1 MAQEVEKSP
10 LYPLSPPAG
19 HLSPLSLRMGELD
32 ISPEPFRTMVEVARD
47 GICLVAPDTRIAFV
61 NQGFVNL
68 VGLEGRELV
77 GRSLFEVVIPEH
89 HELLRAKLERRR
101 QGLSDLYEMSLR
113 RQDGGTVPTLVSAA
127 PIMDQGRFL
136 GSVAIFTDISERKR
150 VEQELRHATEFRETI
165 INSITDTLL
174 AIDPRTCR
182 IVLANQS
189 FLSRVGQEREGI
201 YQRPCFELL
210 HQRQGP
216 CQEAGHLCPVQECA
230 RQKRQVI
237 LDKNFINAQGQ
248 LRTYQIAAYPH
259 FTPEGEVDLVICLER
274 DVTDRR
280 KMEEAL
286 AFRSREL
293 QKTQVQL
300 EKLFN
305 IARERTAKRSAPELL
320 QFLHGILQ
328 EAFPGSEPV
337 FFLLEG
343 EAGLLSLEEC
353 ATELQDAHRRLVRRL
368 DQAGLLPDF
377 LRRVGS
383 LLQPQVI
390 TFADPELPPY
400 FKVFS
405 SIYTSWLA
413 MPILAHQESV
423 GLFLL
428 GFHTHQSFT
437 REDLHFCHA
446 CFAQVGCY
454 LRYLLRQRGREL
466 FTETSLPEITG
477 YGEIIGQSKKMQEV
491 YQLINLVSG
500 TDATVLIT
508 GENGTGKELVA
519 RTIHRQSKR
528 SRGPFVVANCSA
540 YSPTLLES
548 ELFGHEKGA
557 FTGAIRRKKGR
568 FELAQGGTLF
578 LDEIGDI
585 PPATQVL
592 LLRFLQDHCFER
604 VGGEVTI
611 EADVRVLA
619 ATNKD
624 LYREAQQG
632 RFRDDLYYRLNVITI
647 HLPPL
652 RERKEDIPLLCHHF
666 LNKYNLKEGKKITK
680 FSPDAM
686 QALMDFD
693 WPGNVRQL
701 ENAISHAVILAQGE
715 VIRRRHLPRFLKEE
729 SEEAVPTSLAETER
743 RLILRVLKET
753 SWNKHEAARRLRVS
767 RSTLYSKI
775 RRYGLSQGPAEGS
788 DSGHKLTT

>member
-1 MAQEVEKSP
+1 MAQDMDNGILLALPRPGVGP
-10 LYPLSPPAG
+10 TPPEARPSF
-19 HLSPLSLRMGELD
+19 LN
-32 ISPEPFRTMVEVARD
+32 ISPEPYRTIVDLARD
-47 GICLVAPDTRIAFV
+47 GICLVDPAARVVFV
-61 NQGFVNL
+61 NQFFASLLGYNAQEIIGYSMFDL
-68 VGLEGRELV
+68 VIQEDQA
-77 GRSLFEVVIPEH
+77 
-89 HELLRAKLERRR
+89 LLRTKLERRR
-101 QGLSDLYEMSLR
+101 QGLSDLYEINFR
-113 RQDGGTVPTLVSAA
+113 RRDGEVVPAMVSAA
-127 PIMDQGRFL
+127 PIMQNGHFL
-136 GSVAIFTDISERKR
+136 GGVAIVTDISHLKR
-150 VEQELRHATEFRETI
+150 VEAELRTATELRETI
-165 INSITDTLL
+165 INSITDDLL

-189 FLSRVGQEREGI
+189 FLTRMGWKREGI
-201 YQRPCFELL
+201 QEKTCYEIM

-216 CQEAGHLCPVQECA
+216 CQEAGHFCPVQESA
-230 RQKRQVI
+230 RLKRQV
-237 LDKNFINAQGQ
+237 LVDKNFVNAQGQ
-248 LRTYQIAAYPH
+248 VRTYQIAAYPH
-259 FTPEGEVDLVICLER
+259 FDQHQEVDLVICLER

-293 QKTQVQL
+293 QKTQLQL
-300 EKLFN
+300 EKLFD
-305 IARERTAKRSAPELL
+305 IAQERTAKRSAPELIH
-320 QFLHGILQ
+320 FLHSKIMETFPDSDGAFFILRGEEHLLPLDECPPKVE
-328 EAFPGSEPV
+328 EA
-337 FFLLEG
+337 
-343 EAGLLSLEEC
+343 
-353 ATELQDAHRRLVRRL
+353 QRRLLRRL
-368 DQAGLLPDF
+368 EQAGLLPDF
-377 LRRVGS
+377 IRHLSR
-383 LLQPQVI
+383 LAEPQVI
-390 TFADPELPPY
+390 TFADPALPPY
-400 FKVFS
+400 FKIFS
-405 SIYTSWLA
+405 TIYASWLGLSVVA
-413 MPILAHQESV
+413 NQMPV
-423 GLFLL
+423 GFFLL
-428 GFHTHQSFT
+428 GSHNHQSYS
-437 REDLHFCHA
+437 REDLHFLHA
-446 CFAQVGCY
+446 VFGQVGCY
-454 LRYLLRQRGREL
+454 LRYLVHQEDQRGHAGAEMPQR
-466 FTETSLPEITG
+466 TG
-477 YGEIIGQSKKMQEV
+477 HGEIIGQSKKMQEV
-491 YQLINLVSG
+491 YQLIDLVSG

-568 FELAQGGTLF
+568 FELAQTGTLF

-611 EADVRVLA
+611 ESDVRVLA

-652 RERKEDIPLLCHHF
+652 RERKEDIPLLCQHF
-666 LNKYNLKEGKKITK
+666 LHKFNLKEGKKISK

-686 QALMDFD
+686 QSLMDFD

-715 VIRRRHLPRFLKEE
+715 IIRRRHLPRFLKEGD
-729 SEEAVPTSLAETER
+729 EEAVPSSLAETER
-743 RLILRVLKET
+743 RLILRVLKEA

-775 RRYGLSQGPAEGS
+775 RRYGLSETAADGV
-788 DSGHKLTT
+788 